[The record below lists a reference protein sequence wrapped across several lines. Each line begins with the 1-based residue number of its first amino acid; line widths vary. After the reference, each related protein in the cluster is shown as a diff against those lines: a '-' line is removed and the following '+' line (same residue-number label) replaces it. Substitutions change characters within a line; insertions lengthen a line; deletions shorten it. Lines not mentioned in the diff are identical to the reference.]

1 MARGTVKY
9 FNDQKGYGFIT
20 PDEGTRDYFVHH
32 SDITMEG
39 YRTLEQ
45 GQRVHFDPR
54 EGDRGPL
61 AGNVTL
67 I

>member
-1 MARGTVKY
+1 MPEGVVKW
-9 FNDQKGYGFIT
+9 FSPEKGYGFIT